1 VLTVQPIARS
11 RASRVRA
18 SEVLDGL
25 MGLLAIILMAA
36 SWATHIVVCA
46 MDGLWS
52 LLAFGVLVFPV
63 AILHGVAVWVAA
75 WV

>member
-1 VLTVQPIARS
+1 
-11 RASRVRA
+11 
-18 SEVLDGL
+18 
-25 MGLLAIILMAA
+25 MGLLAILLMAA